1 MVKVIE
7 STGKTIEEAVSN
19 GLEMLSGVDRDMVS
33 VEVLE
38 KPKAGFLGIGGTA
51 ARVSLKYEEAETDK
65 VKSFLTGL
73 FEKMQVPTEVNT
85 VVDEEKGVVSVDLS
99 GENMG
104 ILIGRRGETLDAIQ
118 HIANLVANHGE
129 DKHVR
134 VMIDTENYRKKREEA
149 LTRLAHKVAG
159 QAKKYRRNKVLE
171 PMNAYER
178 HVIHAALQDVEDIS
192 TSSTGVEPNRRVV
205 VNYTGAAAPE
215 RAPRSSSS
223 SSAPSSDAPI
233 NRSFY
238 RNY

>member
-1 MVKVIE
+1 MSKVIE
-7 STGKTIEEAVSN
+7 ATGKTIEEAISN
-19 GLEMLSGVDRDMVS
+19 GLEMLGGVDRDLVS

-51 ARVSLKYEEAETDK
+51 ARVSLSYQENDGDK

-73 FEKMQVPTEVNT
+73 FDKMEVPAEVAT
-85 VVDEEKGVVSVDLS
+85 VIDEAKGTVSVDIA

-118 HIANLVANHGE
+118 HITNLVVNHGE
-129 DKHVR
+129 SKHLK

-149 LTRLAHKVAG
+149 LTRLALKVAG

-178 HVIHAALQDVEDIS
+178 HVIHAALQEVEDIS

-205 VNYTGAAAPE
+205 ITYTGAPAPE
-215 RAPRSSSS
+215 RAPRSASTST
-223 SSAPSSDAPI
+223 SSATPI

-238 RNY
+238 RNYQ